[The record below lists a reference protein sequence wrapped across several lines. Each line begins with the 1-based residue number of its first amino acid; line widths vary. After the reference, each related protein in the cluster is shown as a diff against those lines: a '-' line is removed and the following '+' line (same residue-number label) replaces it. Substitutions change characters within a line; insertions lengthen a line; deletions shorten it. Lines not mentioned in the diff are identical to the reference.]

1 MNIFLQPELE
11 QYLQQKVREGQYQ
24 SFDEAVGEG
33 IRLLMNRDEDYQERF
48 EELKTEIRVGVEASE
63 RGEVIDSEVVFER
76 LQQKLNQHR
85 ISNDE

>member
-33 IRLLMNRDEDYQERF
+33 IRLLMNLDEVYQGRF
-48 EELKTEIRVGVEASE
+48 EELKAEIRVGVEASE
-63 RGEVIDSEVVFER
+63 RGEVIDSEIVFER
-76 LQQKLNQHR
+76 LQQKLNQR
-85 ISNDE
+85 RTSDDE